1 MLNKDL
7 KLEEFQRVDMRVGTV
22 VNAEIFEKAIKPAL
36 KLWVDF
42 GEKIGTLKTSAQIS
56 EKYSPE
62 TILNKQVIA
71 VVNFPSKQIANIKS
85 ECLILGAL
93 VKDGVIVIS
102 PEAEVANGTKIS

>member
-7 KLEEFQRVDMRVGTV
+7 KPEEFQRVDMRVGTV
-22 VNAEIFEKAIKPAL
+22 VNAEIFEEAIKPAL
-36 KLWVDF
+36 KLWIDF
-42 GEKIGTLKTSAQIS
+42 GEEIGTLKTSAQIS
-56 EKYSPE
+56 EKYSPG

-93 VKDGVIVIS
+93 EKDGVIVIS
-102 PEAEVANGTKIS
+102 PDVEVANGTKIS